1 MTTLNPT
8 GSLIT
13 RGFKVRQAPPGFTA
27 CQPLQPY
34 PADITTWSNLTHIN
48 GGILHAVMDVLTGRL
63 TAHANSSGTQI
74 TVSDGTTHLHLT
86 TTPQLE
92 RAIVGTPT
100 LPLLTA
106 LTLADDLLAPGSD
119 QGQLASTLR
128 DLHDSPLALT
138 PASFVPSST
147 LTHLLLTL
155 TALTEVRLMSLSDDS
170 TIRFESGS
178 LNPPRRDVSAIYRG
192 EVITLAPSLQADQQA
207 SGDLIGRMT
216 RWVKRGLNILLVG
229 PTATFK
235 TTDALTA
242 ATRAG
247 AYIVMVGG
255 RPGMEDR
262 DLFGGIYPTSEGPE
276 WIDGPVTEA
285 FAKASSGV
293 QTVLVLNELTRFE
306 PLHLGAM
313 IGALDDVSAHT
324 ARQMGITVPQDSPDR
339 YYALRLPNGEVI
351 HCPTQFLS
359 VIGTTNI
366 GSDYLTAQELDTALL
381 RRFDRQED
389 VPYADEGRAVKMIES
404 RCGNAYLAA
413 AAYGLEVRTRS
424 EVQGRGQDTEGLL
437 QREMNPAISA
447 ALAQE
452 AVDLMDEGLSLPEA
466 FTQAA
471 TVTAVP
477 FCVPR
482 LTTGTLDPAARERL
496 NELIAEIAQ
505 GL

>member
-13 RGFKVRQAPPGFTA
+13 RGFKMLNPPPGFTA
-27 CQPLQPY
+27 FRPLQPY
-34 PADITTWSNLTHIN
+34 PADITAWSNLTHIN
-48 GGILHAVMDVLTGRL
+48 GGILHAVLDLLTGRL
-63 TAHANSSGTQI
+63 TAHANSTGTHLA
-74 TVSDGTTHLHLT
+74 VSDGAASLHLT
-86 TTPQLE
+86 TSPQLE
-92 RAIVGTPT
+92 RTITGTPT
-100 LPLLTA
+100 LPLLAA

-119 QGQLASTLR
+119 QGQLAITLR
-128 DLHDSPLALT
+128 DLHSAAPQLT
-138 PASFVPSST
+138 PASFLPGSS
-147 LTHLLLTL
+147 LTQLLLSL
-155 TALTEVRLMSLSDDS
+155 TALTEARLMGLSDDTS
-170 TIRFESGS
+170 VRFEIGE
-178 LNPPRRDVSAIYRG
+178 LTPPRRDVSGVYAG
-192 EVITLAPSLQADQQA
+192 EVIILAPSLQVDQQA
-207 SGDLIGRMT
+207 SSDLITRMT

-262 DLFGGIYPTSEGPE
+262 DLFGGIYPTPQGPE
-276 WIDGPVTEA
+276 WVDGPVTEA

-313 IGALDDVSAHT
+313 IGALDDVSART
-324 ARQMGITVPQDSPDR
+324 ARQMGITVPEDSPDR

-404 RCGNAYLAA
+404 RCGNPYLAA
-413 AAYGLEVRTRS
+413 AAYGLEVRTRT

-452 AVDLMDEGLSLPEA
+452 AVDLMTEGLALGDA

-471 TVTAVP
+471 QVTAVP

-482 LTTGTLDPAARERL
+482 LTTGALDPAARERL

>member
-13 RGFKVRQAPPGFTA
+13 RGFKVLNPPPSFTA
-27 CQPLQPY
+27 FRPLQPY
-34 PADITTWSNLTHIN
+34 PADITASTNLTHIN
-48 GGILHAVMDVLTGRL
+48 GGILHAVLDLLTGRF
-63 TAHANSSGTQI
+63 TAHANSTGGHI
-74 TVSDGTTHLHLT
+74 TVSDGATHLHLT
-86 TTPQLE
+86 TSPQLE
-92 RAIVGTPT
+92 RTITGTPT

-106 LTLADDLLAPGSD
+106 LTLADDLLAPGSEHS
-119 QGQLASTLR
+119 QLAGTLR
-128 DLHDSPLALT
+128 ELHTTAPALT
-138 PASFVPSST
+138 PASFAPGT
-147 LTHLLLTL
+147 ALTTALLTL
-155 TALTEVRLMSLSDDS
+155 TALVEARLMSLSDD
-170 TIRFESGS
+170 TTLRFESGD
-178 LNPPRRDVSAIYRG
+178 LPPPRRDVSAIYRG
-192 EVITLAPSLQADQQA
+192 TVITLAPSLQADPQA

-262 DLFGGIYPTSEGPE
+262 DLFGGIYPTPQGPE
-276 WIDGPVTEA
+276 WVDGPVTEA
-285 FAKASSGV
+285 FAKASSGL

-313 IGALDDVSAHT
+313 IGALDDVSAQT
-324 ARQMGITVPQDSPDR
+324 ARQMGIAIPEESPDR

-413 AAYGLEVRTRS
+413 AAYGLEIRTRS

-452 AVDLMDEGLSLPEA
+452 AADLVEEGVPLADA

-471 TVTAVP
+471 NVTAVP

-482 LTTGTLDPAARERL
+482 LTTGVLDPAARERL